1 MTIKQMFDRTFKDHN
16 NKVVIMQWPNIPL
29 LGWIAFKLGALIS
42 DNPELT
48 TSYNAIST
56 TFLLVWAVL
65 ELTSGVNYFR
75 QMLGLV
81 VLVATLAH
89 YMI

>member
-1 MTIKQMFDRTFKDHN
+1 MRQLFNRTFKDQKDN
-16 NKVVIMQWPNIPL
+16 VVIIQWPNIPL
-29 LGWIAFKLGALIS
+29 IGWAAFKLGASFSNNS
-42 DNPELT
+42 DLT
-48 TSYNAIST
+48 ASYNGIST

-75 QMLGLV
+75 RTLGIV

-89 YMI
+89 YMT